1 MARRRIIS
9 PQPAPNPA
17 PIDDDTD
24 DDELDE
30 LDDDDDDDD
39 TDDDELDD
47 LDADDDQD
55 EAAPTVQVKPSQVR
69 AAVAARHD
77 AWSPP
82 KGAAYVCL
90 FRVDPAGRRQ
100 KCSVRDPRTGIVHDK
115 LPLPLEAAQ
124 VLELWGSGT
133 FALQYHKPDGR
144 LAGSPGPVQLEH
156 EAHPAKPLQATL
168 GGVAPEAPAPAP
180 QPARVEPPPPPPRPV
195 LPAMPPVPSGLD
207 IASFV
212 ALQEFFRASAQ
223 ADADAR
229 IARMEREYE
238 LRSARVQQEAALE
251 AERQRTRYQLD
262 VAEADERHRRALEHV
277 QAISQD
283 LVNSSRAALNVGPLK
298 RRLEDLES
306 ALDERS
312 QGGLAEQLAP
322 LLAPVLQQVLGQR
335 AQTAPVAQIHGD
347 KAQ

>member
-17 PIDDDTD
+17 PVDDDS
-24 DDELDE
+24 DDEVDE
-30 LDDDDDDDD
+30 LDDDEDDDLDD
-39 TDDDELDD
+39 EDDELDD
-47 LDADDDQD
+47 DEADEADD
-55 EAAPTVQVKPSQVR
+55 EPARVAQVKPSQVR

-168 GGVAPEAPAPAP
+168 GGIAPEAPAPAP
-180 QPARVEPPPPPPRPV
+180 PPPRIEPPPPPPRPV
-195 LPAMPPVPSGLD
+195 LPPMPPVPSGLD

-238 LRSARVQQEAALE
+238 LRTARVQQEAALE

-283 LVNSSRAALNVGPLK
+283 LVNTSRAAMNVTPLR
-298 RRLEDLES
+298 RRLDDLEA
-306 ALDERS
+306 ALDDRS
-312 QGGLAEQLAP
+312 HGSLAEQIAP
-322 LLAPVLQQVLGQR
+322 LLAPVLQQVLGRGQ
-335 AQTAPVAQIHGD
+335 AAQPQTAHLEPS
-347 KAQ
+347 K

>member
-1 MARRRIIS
+1 MVLAMARRRIIS
-9 PQPAPNPA
+9 PQPASNPA

-30 LDDDDDDDD
+30 LDDDD
-39 TDDDELDD
+39 DDDELDD

-180 QPARVEPPPPPPRPV
+180 QPARIEPPPPPPRPV
-195 LPAMPPVPSGLD
+195 LPPMPPVPSGLD

-335 AQTAPVAQIHGD
+335 GQAAPVAQIHGE

>member
-1 MARRRIIS
+1 M
-9 PQPAPNPA
+9 
-17 PIDDDTD
+17 DDE

-30 LDDDDDDDD
+30 
-39 TDDDELDD
+39 DELDD
-47 LDADDDQD
+47 DSDDELEGDDDADELEDDGDD
-55 EAAPTVQVKPSQVR
+55 EPARVAQVKPSQVR

-77 AWSPP
+77 TWAAP

-90 FRVDPAGRRQ
+90 FRIDPAGRRQ
-100 KCSVRDPRTGIVHDK
+100 KCSVKDPRTGIVHDK
-115 LPLPLEAAQ
+115 LPLPLEPAQ

-133 FALQYHKPDGR
+133 FALQYHRGDGR
-144 LAGSPGPVQLEH
+144 LAGSPSPVQLDH

-180 QPARVEPPPPPPRPV
+180 PPRAELPPPPPRPV
-195 LPAMPPVPSGLD
+195 SPVMPPLPSGLD

-212 ALQEFFRASAQ
+212 ALQEFFRTSAQ

-238 LRSARVQQEAALE
+238 LRASRMAQEAALE

-262 VAEADERHRRALEHV
+262 VAEAEDRHRRALEHV

-283 LVNSSRAALNVGPLK
+283 LVNTSRAAMNVGPLK

-335 AQTAPVAQIHGD
+335 GQHAPVAQIHGEQS
-347 KAQ
+347 K